1 MEEVKNVLK
10 DIFLFN
16 GAAEVVDKEEF
27 SAPKTF
33 LKGQVIYSADTFLKS
48 IGVIIDGKAKATAL
62 SGEALLTRFG
72 VGDVFGAAAVFGN
85 NKEYISK
92 IVADS
97 DCTVQFIEQEKL
109 LLLFEKY
116 PVISINYV
124 TFLSSRIRFLNEK
137 LAIMM
142 QDDVESRIYAY
153 LLKNDG
159 YSGKMTTLANTLCIG
174 RTSLYRSLE
183 ALENKNL
190 IVKKDGKFKVVL

>member
-1 MEEVKNVLK
+1 MDEIKDVLK
-10 DIFLFN
+10 DIFLFKN
-16 GAAEVVDKEEF
+16 ADEAVEKTEF

-33 LKGQVIYSADTFLKS
+33 VKGEEIYNADTFEKS
-48 IGVIIDGKAKATAL
+48 IGVIIKGKAKATTL
-62 SGEALLTRFG
+62 SGDVFLTRFG
-72 VGDVFGAAAVFGN
+72 RGDLFGAAAVFGD

-109 LLLFEKY
+109 SFLFEKY
-116 PVISINYV
+116 PIVSINYIS
-124 TFLSSRIRFLNEK
+124 FLSSKIRFLNEK

-142 QDDVESRIYAY
+142 QDGVEGRIYAY

-159 YSGKMTTLANTLCIG
+159 YEGKMTALADTLCIG

-190 IVKKDGKFKVVL
+190 IVRNDGKIKVIL